1 MSNYKHFD
9 SLRKKTNSSF
19 RNDGGVSVFV
29 REEYILNCFV
39 KRLYVDFTDSVVLL
53 LNASRFDVKK
63 DIILLI
69 AYISPEGSPIYR
81 NKDECNGILLLEN
94 KLAQIKDDYPECLL
108 YLAGD
113 LNARTFD

>member
-1 MSNYKHFD
+1 MFKSYLSQFDIVGFLETWSRRKSEFDDFLSDYKHFD

-19 RNDGGVSVFV
+19 RNDGG
-29 REEYILNCFV
+29 
-39 KRLYVDFTDSVVLL
+39 DSVVLL
-53 LNASRFDVKK
+53 LNASRFDVKN

-94 KLAQIKDDYPECLL
+94 KLAQIKDDYP
-108 YLAGD
+108 
-113 LNARTFD
+113 